1 MPDVSL
7 VSPLPGD
14 ASVPNMPNLSDG
26 ATTMTTTTIF
36 TGIVDIH
43 HDDGAYDLDDV
54 VAGGVAAMWVKNSEG
69 VTFMDPS
76 FVQAMDRAR
85 AAGLMRGA
93 YHFARGTSG
102 AEAQAD
108 AFADDVRAL
117 YDYLGGEDV
126 LTCLDLEGDPRNQ
139 RTMSTD
145 DAARF
150 LVRAH
155 ELLGRWP
162 VLYMGLSKGRSRVRK
177 ASAEVRAILARCPLW
192 LAAYGP
198 DPLSLDGLGLWPSW
212 SLQQYTNGSA
222 GPRDRVR
229 YPRETKGFFR
239 ARQDRSASRGS
250 VEELR
255 VWWQTAG
262 RS

>member
-1 MPDVSL
+1 
-7 VSPLPGD
+7 
-14 ASVPNMPNLSDG
+14 
-26 ATTMTTTTIF
+26 MTTPPTIF

-54 VAGGVAAMWVKNSEG
+54 VAGGVAALWVKDSEG
-69 VTFMDPS
+69 VTFVDPS

-108 AFADDVRAL
+108 VFADDVLAL
-117 YDYLGGEDV
+117 YDHLNGEDV
-126 LTCLDLEGDPRNQ
+126 LTCLDLEGDPRDP

-150 LVRAH
+150 LVRARQR
-155 ELLGRWP
+155 LGRWP
-162 VLYMGLSKGRSRVRK
+162 VLYLGLSKGRSRVRK
-177 ASAEVRAILARCPLW
+177 ASAEVRAILAKCPLW

-198 DPLSLDGLGLWPSW
+198 NPLSLDGLGLWPQW
-212 SLQQYTNGSA
+212 SLQQYTNGA
-222 GPRDRVR
+222 DGPRNRVQ

-239 ARQDRSASRGS
+239 AAQDRSAFRGD